1 MFPLFFFLLPL
12 LPAALPVLPEPDPV
26 RVQSLNSPPSSVIP
40 AFPEQSDVS
49 SSSCHLSLPSDLSFL
64 TSLPLSSPSSRFCP
78 ALAAA
83 LYAAYASSALSLP
96 AAKPSQLPDLP
107 DLPDDPEF
115 CAGEVERAMRARGV
129 ELPRPNATCD
139 AAYCYCGVRLR
150 RMSCEGGGFV
160 ADAAG
165 RSWLPRDA
173 VRRSLERG
181 CRIPGLAGC
190 NTCLRELNQL
200 NGNVSASASKDSREC
215 QLMGLTWLLA
225 RNTTLYLP
233 TATSVL
239 RALMASPDQFSGS
252 AGPTS
257 CSVPHDEMPF
267 AVGSDEINGD
277 NDESSGVKLSPINVA
292 LLVIVYF
299 VFFRFGEGKEL

>member
-1 MFPLFFFLLPL
+1 MFPLFFFLLLPL
-12 LPAALPVLPEPDPV
+12 LPAALPVLPLPEPDPV
-26 RVQSLNSPPSSVIP
+26 RVQSLSSPPSSVIP

-49 SSSCHLSLPSDLSFL
+49 SSCHLSLPSDLSFL
-64 TSLPLSSPSSRFCP
+64 TSLPPSSPSSRFCP

-96 AAKPSQLPDLP
+96 AARPSSQLPDLP

-115 CAGEVERAMRARGV
+115 CAGEVDRAMRARGL

-150 RMSCEGGGFV
+150 RMSCEGGFV

-165 RSWLPRDA
+165 RSWVPRDA
-173 VRRSLERG
+173 LRRTLGRG
-181 CRIPGLAGC
+181 CRRSGLAGC
-190 NTCLRELNQL
+190 NACLRALNQL

-215 QLMGLTWLLA
+215 QLMGVTWLLA

-239 RALMASPDQFSGS
+239 RAFMASPDQFSGS
-252 AGPTS
+252 AGPAS

-267 AVGSDEINGD
+267 AVGSDEINGEG
-277 NDESSGVKLSPINVA
+277 DESSGVKLSPINVA

-299 VFFRFGEGKEL
+299 IFL